1 MNVEIYERVKERE
14 RKREIEKEKKDKAR
28 LCFSNSGGL
37 NRALGFNGKR
47 TFLLPEFEVPGNS
60 INGYSVCPGLLA
72 AV

>member
-1 MNVEIYERVKERE
+1 MSKFGKELLKQ
-14 RKREIEKEKKDKAR
+14 RKRERREREKKDKAR
-28 LCFSNSGGL
+28 FSNSGGL

-47 TFLLPEFEVPGNS
+47 TFLLSEFEVPGNS

>member
-1 MNVEIYERVKERE
+1 MELINIQILKASERE
-14 RKREIEKEKKDKAR
+14 REKEKKDGA
-28 LCFSNSGGL
+28 CWSFSNSGGL